1 MPRRGGRHLEEE
13 GGTWQGQGKSKLS
26 VIERRVA

>member
-1 MPRRGGRHLEEE
+1 MPRRGGRQLEEE
-13 GGTWQGQGKSKLS
+13 GGTKQGQGKCKLS